1 MTKTNEGGKYKT
13 LINPLSD
20 KTSLKLKF
28 EIYFNIYDWANV
40 LYFTGFTMHWG
51 SLTFNAHYGAEQQFY
66 ELIVTFDW
74 HNIHFPYSIC
84 RLDTIIKQ
92 QLLQSC

>member
-13 LINPLSD
+13 LINPISD

-28 EIYFNIYDWANV
+28 EIYFHTYDWANV

-66 ELIVTFDW
+66 EGF
-74 HNIHFPYSIC
+74 N
-84 RLDTIIKQ
+84 
-92 QLLQSC
+92 